1 MVVFRP
7 LTSAVIKKI
16 IVLQLGDL
24 QSRIAKLGVEFSWSI
39 KVVNAISKETYNPE
53 FGARPVR
60 RYIQTHLED
69 TIAQKM
75 LGKKLTNVSVDVDSK
90 GKFIFDAK

>member
-7 LTSAVIKKI
+7 LTSSVIKKI
-16 IVLQLGDL
+16 ISLQLDDL
-24 QSRIAKLGVEFSWSI
+24 QSRISKLGVEFSWSK
-39 KVVNAISKETYNPE
+39 KVVNRISKDTYNPE

-69 TIAQKM
+69 AIAEEM
-75 LGKKLTNVSVDVDSK
+75 LGKKRTSVVVDVDSK
-90 GKFIFDAK
+90 